1 MSKNVK
7 KHSLASKL
15 AKQGAVIQPTAII
28 KRATSSVRDIEDLVG
43 GGAAPSTG
51 PLYFSPIQTRK
62 QRLLNG
68 ETIQKTA
75 TKEEV
80 LIAARVPQKKQRNEQ
95 VSLAAGEEE
104 KPAIQK
110 EAAVKK
116 EGKTRIEKEAEEQKP
131 EVQKDLKSETKEKPK
146 PEIKEQLKPQIKQ
159 EIDPLVN
166 EDVVSPQ
173 SLWYRQLENIR
184 SMRSLSAAPVD
195 TMGCHQ
201 CADPKADV
209 KTQRFQKLVALML
222 SSQTKDQTTFEA
234 MNRLKAR
241 TLTPNSLKDMPVGEL
256 ETLLHPV
263 SFYKNKAKYLK
274 QTTQILIDKYDADI
288 PDNVKE
294 LIALPG
300 VGPKM
305 AHICMAV
312 AWDKRTGI
320 GVDVHVHR
328 ISNRLGWLPRPT
340 KEPEQTRV
348 GLESWL
354 PLTLWA
360 EVNHLFVGF
369 GQTICTPLKPNC
381 GQCLNKDICPS
392 AKVVVTPTKKG
403 DR

>member
-1 MSKNVK
+1 MANNVK
-7 KHSLASKL
+7 KLTLASKL
-15 AKQGAVIQPTAII
+15 AKQGAVIQPTTII
-28 KRATSSVRDIEDLVG
+28 KRATSSVRDIEDLVV
-43 GGAAPSTG
+43 GGAAASTG
-51 PLYFSPIQTRK
+51 ALYFSPIQTRK

-75 TKEEV
+75 TKEV
-80 LIAARVPQKKQRNEQ
+80 LIAARVPQKKKRNQ
-95 VSLAAGEEE
+95 QSSLAAGAEGE
-104 KPAIQK
+104 PAIQK

-116 EGKTRIEKEAEEQKP
+116 EGKTRIKKEVEEQKEKEP
-131 EVQKDLKSETKEKPK
+131 KAEVKKKLK
-146 PEIKEQLKPQIKQ
+146 PEIKQQ
-159 EIDPLVN
+159 IDPLVN

-184 SMRSLSAAPVD
+184 TMRSLNAAPVD

-201 CADPKADV
+201 CADPSADG

-222 SSQTKDQTTFEA
+222 SSQTKDQTTYEA

-241 TLTPNSLKDMPVGEL
+241 TLTPDSLKDMPVGEL

-312 AWDKRTGI
+312 AWDKLTGI

-354 PLTLWA
+354 PSTLWA

-392 AKVVVTPTKKG
+392 AKMGATPTKKG
-403 DR
+403 VR